1 MNMKELINLKSQ
13 RKQAVEAYEKAF
25 YDKQAALKSGDEST
39 IAAATKDFDAKKL
52 AVESI
57 CKTIDEAE
65 GILAAKG
72 AFEDGDTGMVS
83 LYEKQQNDAAH
94 KRARTELD
102 AIRGTKEYTKA
113 FQTALMEGVA
123 PAKAA
128 GRQEFAPLL
137 KALTITGGDPT
148 GSDGGYLVPL
158 DFDGMIQQETKE
170 FLDLSQ
176 LVNRETVGT
185 NSGWRAVEKAGQRKK
200 LPCIDEMGTI
210 GKDNQPSFEKVTF
223 TLKQYADRL
232 PISNQLLQDVP
243 GLLAYIAQWFGPKY
257 ILTKNDLILQL
268 LNKQAFAAMEGATD
282 AEKVKALKT
291 LLNTGLNTAHSKAAS
306 ILVNQN
312 VYDEMDNWVDGN
324 GRAMLVPDLSG
335 DFNKFKNRPVYCG
348 DNDLIGTIEN
358 GGTTY
363 DPMYVGN
370 FKRFATLF
378 DRGIFEMAAT
388 NVGGDAWAT
397 NSTEIRV
404 ICRLDAQA
412 MDTTAVKV
420 TGFAADG
427 ADG

>member
-1 MNMKELINLKSQ
+1 MDMKQLINLKGQ
-13 RKQAVEAYEKAF
+13 RKQAVEAYEKA
-25 YDKQAALKSGDEST
+25 YEAKVLAKKSGDEEAISAAVKEFEAK
-39 IAAATKDFDAKKL
+39 AAAVKALNEEIEDAE
-52 AVESI
+52 AVM
-57 CKTIDEAE
+57 
-65 GILAAKG
+65 AAKG
-72 AFEDGDTGMVS
+72 AFDDGDKGMVS

-102 AIRGTKEYTKA
+102 AIRGDKEYVKA
-113 FQTALMEGVA
+113 FQTALMEGIS

-158 DFDGMIQQETKE
+158 DFDGMIQKETKE

-176 LVNRETVGT
+176 LVNRETVST

-268 LNKQAFAAMEGATD
+268 LNKQSFTAMDGATD

-312 VYDEMDNWVDGN
+312 VYNEMDNWVDGN

-335 DFNKFKNRPVYCG
+335 DFSKFKNRPVYCG
-348 DNDLIGTIEN
+348 DNDLIGIVEN

-363 DPMYVGN
+363 DPMYIGN

-378 DRGIFEMAAT
+378 DRGVFEMAAT

-420 TGFAADG
+420 AGFAAEE
-427 ADG
+427 